1 MKTTHISVRAWESG
15 GLLFERYDYAP
26 GPAGL
31 TASHSHEEYQ
41 FCLSFNTPG
50 SYNYRG
56 ARHVVPQRSL
66 SVLHP
71 GEMHSAQDLEPRTDW
86 AQFWMIYVPSVVMLL
101 AAQQLSQRRSNEAP
115 FVAEPVHLDRKIFNA
130 FVGFHELM
138 GKGAAALEQESQV
151 LDTLARFLARTGAVR
166 EQFPARAERR
176 PQAVPRLPSNAGT
189 AAARL
194 SDAIACRA
202 RKVVDLATRTA
213 GTGGHAMRFYDQSH
227 LNAHFKRLVS
237 VTPGR
242 YLPQSDARR
251 RQERPRQRD

>member
-1 MKTTHISVRAWESG
+1 M
-15 GLLFERYDYAP
+15 
-26 GPAGL
+26 
-31 TASHSHEEYQ
+31 
-41 FCLSFNTPG
+41 
-50 SYNYRG
+50 
-56 ARHVVPQRSL
+56 VPQRSL

-176 PQAVPRLPSNAGT
+176 PQAVR
-189 AAARL
+189 
-194 SDAIACRA
+194 RA
-202 RKVVDLATRTA
+202 RDYLHAHFVANISLSELASVA
-213 GTGGHAMRFYDQSH
+213 GLSPHRLNRVFRQTLGLPPHAYQTQLRVARAKSLILQRGPLAQVATQCGFYDQSH